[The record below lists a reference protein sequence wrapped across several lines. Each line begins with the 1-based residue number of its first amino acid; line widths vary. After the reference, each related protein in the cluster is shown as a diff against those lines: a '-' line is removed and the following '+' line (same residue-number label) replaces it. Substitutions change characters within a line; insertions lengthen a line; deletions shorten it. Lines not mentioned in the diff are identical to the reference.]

1 VITRVVAFDEI
12 DSTNAE
18 ARRRAEKGETG
29 PLWLTAG
36 VQTAGRGR
44 RGRVWETASGNL
56 AATYLFT
63 TSKPPAEAA
72 QVSFVAAL
80 VAHDLAFH
88 CAGADPL
95 PLARGESLPPE
106 GEDGLGADSTFASS
120 SPSGGSDSRQ
130 RAVGGLHRPPSIT
143 LKWPNDL
150 LIDGRKAGGIL
161 VESGQGAAGLWV
173 AVGIG
178 INLAVAPEPAPDA
191 AIVPT
196 SFRVEGVEPP
206 TLIDALSILDAAFQH
221 WLTVWDTHG
230 FSAIAAAWTHRAH
243 GLGQICTAR
252 LPAETVIGTA
262 EGLDPDGALRL
273 RLDDG
278 TVRRITAG
286 DVFFS
291 GAA

>member
-1 VITRVVAFDEI
+1 MITPVVVFDEI

-18 ARRRAEKGETG
+18 ARRRAEAGETG

-56 AATYLFT
+56 AATYLST
-63 TSKPPAEAA
+63 TPKPPAEAA

-80 VAHDLAFH
+80 AACELAS
-88 CAGADPL
+88 A
-95 PLARGESLPPE
+95 SLPMK
-106 GEDGLGADSTFASS
+106 GRGISTA
-120 SPSGGSDSRQ
+120 
-130 RAVGGLHRPPSIT
+130 IT

-150 LIDGRKAGGIL
+150 LLNGRKAGGIL
-161 VESGQGAAGLWV
+161 VESGQRPDGLWV

-178 INLAVAPEPAPDA
+178 INLALAPEPAPDA

-196 SFRVEGVEPP
+196 SFRAEGVEPP
-206 TLIDALSILDAAFQH
+206 SPLDALAILDRAFRD
-221 WLTVWDTHG
+221 WLAVWNTEG
-230 FSAIAAAWTHRAH
+230 FPPIAAAWTARAH
-243 GLGQICTAR
+243 GLGQSCTAR

-262 EGLDPDGALRL
+262 EGLDSDGALRL
-273 RLDDG
+273 RLEGG

-291 GAA
+291 GAV